1 MASIGDDEHERV
13 GAALLIGIGDYVH
26 ADRVWPLEYAARD
39 AEAMAAILID
49 GDLCGFPA
57 DRVKVLADAD
67 AHRDA
72 IVHHLS
78 KWLPKQAEG
87 ADIVVIFF
95 AGHGTVQTVGRRE
108 DGYLLPH
115 DADPDDLLTRGIL
128 MADVARWIEAISAG
142 TVIVCLDCCH
152 AAKIVTRGG
161 GGGRGGADPRMSL
174 RDMRVK
180 PAVLNELTGRG
191 RYLIASCDEGQ
202 VSIEADT
209 WQHGLF
215 THHLLEGI
223 RGVGDRDGDGRVG
236 VAELFEYVAEA
247 VERDARAMG
256 MVQRPWSSAVGPG
269 GAFLSR
275 PVRSTVASTKSTYKD
290 TIYLT
295 EEAPRRPEADD
306 AHLPVDV
313 LILRLESWRRSRD
326 PEGIPTI
333 FASLLHGS
341 EHVRE
346 LAKRAVRGFGW
357 EKISA
362 GVLDLA
368 RRGDQARC
376 GPVLAGLAA
385 FEAHRDVVVLLDR
398 LVSLLKGELRNQ
410 AILMLERKQLVLN
423 MEKTAAVFREIQ
435 SPYAIDR
442 VLGQGLF
449 TSAYAARDQDDG
461 LNVVVRVLRPEFAG
475 QPAIRARFLD
485 VSRQARRF
493 VHQNLVLTREVRAVP
508 ERDLYF
514 AVRDHVDG
522 VTLQSLITA
531 GTDFSAERILK
542 ILTQIARALAPQHR
556 VKMAHA
562 GVKPSNIFVRAD
574 DDIALGDPGL
584 PVSILGTSLP
594 RLSYDYRYAAPE
606 MFQGTGEF
614 PPAVDQYAIGCIAHE
629 MACGRPPFVADNPY
643 ELASFHLLKPLDPLG
658 LSESTLGA
666 PFAELVFK
674 MLAKSPAERF
684 ESIEEIADA
693 LMAMRAGLQ
702 PGDIRSAPE
711 PEPGTFPYAATT
723 PPPLAEA
730 VSIFTF
736 DPRTCAPSLIG
747 APMTGAPT
755 AIPPGR
761 SESSMPP
768 QLGRF
773 RTVRVLGKGG
783 MGTVYLARDMELDRL
798 VAIKVLDNMDRV
810 DQTSVA
816 RFRREAVAAARL
828 RHPGIMQIF
837 DIGEQNGVMY
847 LALEYVAGG
856 SLSQRLRNDGPLG
869 VEEAVRLVILLAQ
882 AVHAAHLQGV
892 IHRDLKPGNVL
903 LHEDG
908 SPRIADFGLARLDSY
923 TGENE
928 AATMVGMPLGT
939 PGYMAPEQVSGDLA
953 AIGPETDVY
962 GLGTILYQCLTGRVP
977 FPGTAISALY
987 QVMNAPPAPPRSIRP
1002 EIPAALE
1009 RICLKCLEK
1018 KPGDRFAGAYR
1029 LAAALERFL
1038 GSPEDDA
1045 VDLDDDHVRPMVS
1058 DSRHLPPRVSKS
1070 RASQVKT
1077 TFLGRLSQWFTG
1089 RGRRP

>member
-1 MASIGDDEHERV
+1 MASIGEAEHERV

-39 AEAMAAILID
+39 AQAMAAVLID

-72 IVHHLS
+72 IAHHLS

-128 MADVARWIEAISAG
+128 MTDVARWIEAISAS

-161 GGGRGGADPRMSL
+161 RGGASADPRMSV

-180 PAVLNELTGRG
+180 PAVLHELTGRG

-275 PVRSTVASTKSTYKD
+275 PARSTLVVTTSKHED

-295 EEAPRRPEADD
+295 EKAPGRPEPDD
-306 AHLPVDV
+306 AHTPVDV
-313 LILRLESWRRSRD
+313 LIARLETWRRSRD

-341 EHVRE
+341 EQVRE

-368 RRGDQARC
+368 RRGDQARL
-376 GPVLAGLAA
+376 GPVLTGLAA
-385 FEAHRDVVVLLDR
+385 FESHRDVVVLLDR
-398 LVSLLKGELRNQ
+398 LVSLLKEELRNQ
-410 AILMLERKQLVLN
+410 AILMLERKQLVLD

-449 TSAYAARDQDDG
+449 TSAYAVRDQDDG
-461 LNVVVRVLRPEFAG
+461 LDVVVRVLRPEFAS

-485 VSRQARRF
+485 VGRQARRF

-531 GTDFSAERILK
+531 GTEFSADRILK
-542 ILTQIARALAPQHR
+542 ILAQIARALR
-556 VKMAHA
+556 
-562 GVKPSNIFVRAD
+562 PSTASGWLMPASSRRMSSSV
-574 DDIALGDPGL
+574 
-584 PVSILGTSLP
+584 PVMKWHSAIQDCLSRFSEP
-594 RLSYDYRYAAPE
+594 R
-606 MFQGTGEF
+606 
-614 PPAVDQYAIGCIAHE
+614 
-629 MACGRPPFVADNPY
+629 
-643 ELASFHLLKPLDPLG
+643 
-658 LSESTLGA
+658 
-666 PFAELVFK
+666 
-674 MLAKSPAERF
+674 
-684 ESIEEIADA
+684 
-693 LMAMRAGLQ
+693 
-702 PGDIRSAPE
+702 
-711 PEPGTFPYAATT
+711 
-723 PPPLAEA
+723 
-730 VSIFTF
+730 
-736 DPRTCAPSLIG
+736 
-747 APMTGAPT
+747 
-755 AIPPGR
+755 
-761 SESSMPP
+761 
-768 QLGRF
+768 
-773 RTVRVLGKGG
+773 
-783 MGTVYLARDMELDRL
+783 
-798 VAIKVLDNMDRV
+798 
-810 DQTSVA
+810 
-816 RFRREAVAAARL
+816 
-828 RHPGIMQIF
+828 
-837 DIGEQNGVMY
+837 
-847 LALEYVAGG
+847 
-856 SLSQRLRNDGPLG
+856 
-869 VEEAVRLVILLAQ
+869 
-882 AVHAAHLQGV
+882 
-892 IHRDLKPGNVL
+892 
-903 LHEDG
+903 
-908 SPRIADFGLARLDSY
+908 
-923 TGENE
+923 
-928 AATMVGMPLGT
+928 
-939 PGYMAPEQVSGDLA
+939 
-953 AIGPETDVY
+953 
-962 GLGTILYQCLTGRVP
+962 
-977 FPGTAISALY
+977 
-987 QVMNAPPAPPRSIRP
+987 
-1002 EIPAALE
+1002 
-1009 RICLKCLEK
+1009 
-1018 KPGDRFAGAYR
+1018 
-1029 LAAALERFL
+1029 
-1038 GSPEDDA
+1038 
-1045 VDLDDDHVRPMVS
+1045 
-1058 DSRHLPPRVSKS
+1058 
-1070 RASQVKT
+1070 
-1077 TFLGRLSQWFTG
+1077 
-1089 RGRRP
+1089 